1 MIILWYS
8 IYKVLNLTDRQ
19 PLSNMENIKT
29 HHLITSQSHWGE
41 ALEVKL
47 KRVVFVSLE
56 MTFW

>member
-1 MIILWYS
+1 
-8 IYKVLNLTDRQ
+8 
-19 PLSNMENIKT
+19 MENIKT